1 MLVTFQDIFM
11 KAQEAYKAFVERVK
25 HGYLAE
31 RVKDGVFGAMMD
43 VQLIN
48 DVSKCSAKACVL
60 CLRRI

>member
-1 MLVTFQDIFM
+1 MLM

-25 HGYLAE
+25 QSYIAAG
-31 RVKDGVFGAMMD
+31 VKDGVFGAMMD

-48 DVSKCSAKACVL
+48 DVSKCSAKACVM